1 MRRTAPVTYGI
12 VAVTLVVFALQLLPG
27 LNVTQTLLYS
37 PIFSLPGNFFE
48 PWRML
53 TTAFVH
59 STGFLLHVGL
69 NMYMLWILGAVLEPM
84 LGGGRFLTLYLLSAW
99 GGSVAVLW
107 MANPLTQVVGASGAI
122 FGLMGALV
130 AIQRSL
136 GSSATQLYVLLGLNF
151 AVGFLPG
158 TNISWQAHL
167 GGLVTGFAVG
177 WIYAKWRA
185 PNLRTQQMVMV
196 AVVIG
201 ALALLSARFFFQLG

>member
-1 MRRTAPVTYGI
+1 MRKTAPATYGI
-12 VAVTLVVFALQLLPG
+12 VAVTLVVFGLQLLPG
-27 LNVTQTLLYS
+27 LGVTQALLYS
-37 PIFSLPGNFFE
+37 PIFSIPGPLFE

-84 LGGGRFLTLYLLSAW
+84 LGRGRFLALYLLSAW

-107 MANPLTQVVGASGAI
+107 LSDLMTTVVGASGAI

-130 AIQRSL
+130 VIQRSF
-136 GSSATQLYVLLGLNF
+136 GSPSRQLYILLAINF
-151 AVGFLPG
+151 AIGFIPG

-167 GGLVTGFAVG
+167 GGFVG
-177 WIYAKWRA
+177 GVLAAKWLA
-185 PNLRTQQMVMV
+185 PR
-196 AVVIG
+196 
-201 ALALLSARFFFQLG
+201 RR